1 MNNKLELD
9 DFNTLLN
16 FATGQA
22 KSFGE
27 PEKIEIEL
35 LKPFPNHKFKL
46 YTGKRFEDMV
56 QSIEQYGVIVP
67 IVVWKNENE
76 FIILS
81 GHNRAHA
88 CKKLELKEI
97 PCIIK
102 EDLTME
108 DATLIVTETN
118 FMQRSF
124 SDLSHSER
132 AYTLEQHYKAMKKQG
147 KRNDLLQEIGNLML
161 NTISEN
167 SNENKSIY
175 KVGNEYNLSKD
186 TVARYM
192 RLAKLI
198 PSLLEKVDDESLPIR
213 VGYNISFIENKEIQE
228 RINLLLEED
237 IKIDIEK
244 AEKLK
249 NAYKEDKLTIDNIE
263 NYLKNEEKPKRI
275 RTKYVKISN
284 DITSKY
290 FDKKCKQEEIEDVI
304 DKALELYFSQNQ
316 VAQM

>member
-1 MNNKLELD
+1 MNKKIELD
-9 DFNTLLN
+9 DFNTMLN
-16 FATGQA
+16 FATGQVKA
-22 KSFGE
+22 YGE

-46 YTGKRFEDMV
+46 YTGKRLEDMIE
-56 QSIEQYGVIVP
+56 SINQYGVIVP

-81 GHNRAHA
+81 GHNRVEA
-88 CKKLELKEI
+88 CKKLGLDEI
-97 PCIIK
+97 PCVIK

-132 AYTLEQHYKAMKKQG
+132 SYTLEQHYKALKCQG
-147 KRNDLLQEIGNLML
+147 KRNDLLQEIGNLMK
-161 NTISEN
+161 NGTEKIEYN
-167 SNENKSIY
+167 IE
-175 KVGNEYNLSKD
+175 KVGNEYSLSKNA
-186 TVARYM
+186 VARYM
-192 RLAKLI
+192 RLAKLNED
-198 PSLLEKVDDESLPIR
+198 LLHKVDDESLPIR
-213 VGYNISFIENKEIQE
+213 VGYNISFIEDEKIQS
-228 RINLLLEED
+228 RINSLLNEGVS
-237 IKIDIEK
+237 INIEK

-249 NAYKEDKLTIDNIE
+249 NLYKNYKLNVDNVE
-263 NYLKNEEKPKRI
+263 YYLKNNEEKPKRT
-275 RTKYVKISN
+275 RAKYIKISN

-304 DKALELYFSQNQ
+304 DKALEMYFNSQN
-316 VAQM
+316 

>member
-1 MNNKLELD
+1 MSNDKIKIESFSD
-9 DFNTLLN
+9 LL
-16 FATGQA
+16 
-22 KSFGE
+22 SFKPKQIKE
-27 PEKIEIEL
+27 TEKIEIEK

-46 YTGKRFEDMV
+46 YKGERLENMV
-56 QSIEQYGVIVP
+56 ESVKEYGVILP
-67 IVVWKNENE
+67 IVVWKTDNDY
-76 FIILS
+76 IILS
-81 GHNRAHA
+81 GHNRVEA
-88 CKKLELKEI
+88 CKIASITEI
-97 PCIIK
+97 PCVIK
-102 EDLTME
+102 NDLTME
-108 DATLIVTETN
+108 EATIIVTETN
-118 FMQRSF
+118 LMQRSF

-167 SNENKSIY
+167 SNENKAIY

-198 PSLLEKVDDESLPIR
+198 PSLLEKVDNEDLPIR

-244 AEKLK
+244 SEKLK
-249 NAYKEDKLTIDNIE
+249 NAYKEYKLTIDNIE
-263 NYLKNEEKPKRI
+263 NYLKDEEKPKRI
-275 RTKYVKISN
+275 RSKYVKISN

>member
-1 MNNKLELD
+1 MNNKIELD
-9 DFNTLLN
+9 DFNTMLN
-16 FATGQA
+16 FATGQVKA
-22 KSFGE
+22 YGE

-46 YTGKRFEDMV
+46 YTGKRLEDMIE
-56 QSIEQYGVIVP
+56 SIEQYGVIVP
-67 IVVWKNENE
+67 IVVWKNEND

-81 GHNRAHA
+81 GHNRVEA
-88 CKKLELKEI
+88 CKKLGLDEI
-97 PCIIK
+97 PCVIK

-108 DATLIVTETN
+108 EATLIVTETN

-132 AYTLEQHYKAMKKQG
+132 AYTLEQHYKALKCQG
-147 KRNDLLQEIGNLML
+147 KRNDLLQEIGNLMK
-161 NTISEN
+161 NGTEKSEYN
-167 SNENKSIY
+167 IE
-175 KVGNEYNLSKD
+175 KVGNEYSLSKN

-192 RLAKLI
+192 RLAKLNED
-198 PSLLEKVDDESLPIR
+198 LLYKVDDETLPIR
-213 VGYNISFIENKEIQE
+213 VGYNISFIEDEKIQS
-228 RINLLLEED
+228 RINMLLNEG
-237 IKIDIEK
+237 ISINIEK

-249 NAYKEDKLTIDNIE
+249 NLYKNYKLNIDNVE
-263 NYLKNEEKPKRI
+263 YYLKNNEEKPKRTRAKYIKI
-275 RTKYVKISN
+275 RN

-316 VAQM
+316 VAQMQ